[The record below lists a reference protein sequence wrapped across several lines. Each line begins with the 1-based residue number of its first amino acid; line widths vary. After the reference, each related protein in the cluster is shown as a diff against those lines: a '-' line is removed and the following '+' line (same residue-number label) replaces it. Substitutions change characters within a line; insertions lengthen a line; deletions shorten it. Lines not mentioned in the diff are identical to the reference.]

1 MNNDVYRDYKDKF
14 LSADDMNVDI
24 STVDIFSYA
33 RHGRINQLKQ
43 VLEFGIDPNSKDK
56 YGNTLLIIGA

>member
-1 MNNDVYRDYKDKF
+1 MEI
-14 LSADDMNVDI
+14 DI

-33 RHGRINQLKQ
+33 RHGRINQIKN

-56 YGNTLLIIGA
+56 FGNTLLIIGA